1 MEQVVYF
8 VAIWSI
14 LQLFGIFYGHLL
26 YFMVICYILWS
37 FVIFYG
43 HLLYFMVIW
52 YILWSFGIHIVW
64 SLSTFFSFLVCCI
77 KKYLATLF
85 QISKN

>member
-14 LQLFGIFYGHLL
+14 LQLFVIFYGHLL

-43 HLLYFMVIW
+43 HLVYFMVIR
-52 YILWSFGIHIVW
+52 YTHCMVFKHIFFLFGM
-64 SLSTFFSFLVCCI
+64 L
-77 KKYLATLF
+77 Y
-85 QISKN
+85 QEISGNSVSDKQKLTKML